1 MINTRSG
8 AIKYALI
15 LAATSIKVSPDF
27 SCKGQQECLGQCY
40 KYLCLAI
47 SSSSMSEVLHT
58 CHEVLVTTVIWLRSE
73 SLDSVASHIL
83 SFYQAVKAANTG
95 ALLLYSDEHNRLM
108 SKLSH
113 QLQNLLFRFRSNFWT
128 FSAESKMNL
137 TCSIPNN
144 LTEIVEDLELSG
156 KLLTTVV
163 ATCAKDGYSQD

>member
-1 MINTRSG
+1 
-8 AIKYALI
+8 
-15 LAATSIKVSPDF
+15 
-27 SCKGQQECLGQCY
+27 
-40 KYLCLAI
+40 
-47 SSSSMSEVLHT
+47 MSEVLHT

-83 SFYQAVKAANTG
+83 SFYQAIKAANTG

-137 TCSIPNN
+137 TCSIPDN
-144 LTEIVEDLELSG
+144 LTEIVEDLDLTG

-163 ATCAKDGYSQD
+163 ATCAKD